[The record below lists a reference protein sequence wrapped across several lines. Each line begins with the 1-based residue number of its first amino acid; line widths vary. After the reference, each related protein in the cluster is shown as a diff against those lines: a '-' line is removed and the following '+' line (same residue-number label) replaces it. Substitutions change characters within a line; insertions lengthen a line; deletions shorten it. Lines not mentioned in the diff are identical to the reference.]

1 MSTPGINLT
10 ANRRLMASSQ
20 NNRIGVSLAVAGA
33 LCFSTKA
40 VFVKLAYRL
49 EVDTVTLLLLRM
61 GLALPFYLITWWL
74 SSRKGTVKQWGTPRS
89 WLLLVISAVLGY
101 YLSSLLDFAGLQYI
115 DASLER
121 LILFIYPS
129 LVAIMA
135 HFWIG
140 TKVKGREWI
149 TIGISYLG
157 LILLFGKQLAT
168 LTWTPGFWTG
178 VVLVLGCAFTFALY
192 LILSQ
197 QLIPVF
203 GVMGFTSMSMIIAC
217 LSVIVHYG
225 IQHGGSFHLQH
236 YPWQVWAIAL
246 AMAFIATV
254 IPSYLVNMAIARI
267 GAAKAAIIASVG
279 PLSTITLAHWLLGE
293 RLGLLQIVG
302 GLCIVASITF
312 LSWQSKKKPV
322 YEKNPD

>member
-1 MSTPGINLT
+1 MT
-10 ANRRLMASSQ
+10 SSQ
-20 NNRIGVSLAVAGA
+20 NNQIGDALAIAGA

-49 EVDTVTLLLLRM
+49 EVDTITLLLLRM
-61 GLALPFYLITWWL
+61 SLALPFYLVTWWI
-74 SSRKGTVKQWGTPRS
+74 SSRKQSPKPYPAKS
-89 WLLLVISAVLGY
+89 WLLLIVSAVLGY
-101 YLSSLLDFAGLQYI
+101 YFSSLLDFAGLQYI

-140 TKVKGREWI
+140 TKVKGREWT

-157 LILLFGKQLAT
+157 LILLFGKQLIT
-168 LTWTPGFWTG
+168 MSWSPGFWTG
-178 VVLVLGCAFTFALY
+178 VFLVLGCAFTFALY

-203 GVMGFTSMSMIIAC
+203 GVMRFTSLSMIIAC
-217 LSVIVHYG
+217 ISVIVHYG
-225 IQHGGSFHLQH
+225 IEHGGSFYLQH
-236 YPWQVWAIAL
+236 YPWQLWAIAL

-293 RLGLLQIVG
+293 RLGMLQIVG

-312 LSWQSKKKPV
+312 LSWQSKRKAA
-322 YEKNPD
+322 